1 MTYKTLGVFALAGA
15 IAWIGATLFYGAFG
29 GPLIE
34 RAVWFYIANAVITG
48 VILTVLFHGLTKAMR
63 ISRPGWL
70 ASALAFA
77 TPSFLFS
84 IAFAPGVLR
93 LFADTA
99 PRAGGGYSLYVFIA
113 YMLVVGLAVSP
124 RPAFQRA

>member
-15 IAWIGATLFYGAFG
+15 IAWICATLFYGAFG
-29 GPLIE
+29 APVIE
-34 RAVWFYIANAVITG
+34 RAAWFYLANAGITG
-48 VILTVLFHGLTKAMR
+48 VILAVLFSGLTKATR
-63 ISRPGWL
+63 IGRAGRL

-84 IAFAPGVLR
+84 IAFAPGLLR

-99 PRAGGGYSLYVFIA
+99 PQSGGGYSFYVFIA
-113 YMLVVGLAVSP
+113 YMLVVGLAISP
-124 RPAFQRA
+124 CSAAQRA